1 MKPEEIKQNIGAVVQ
16 LNGYGDLAFSGWL
29 RPWINTDRWLRI
41 VKLTRSGMAYLQ
53 RDDGKYEVVPPR
65 NVQEA
70 RPEIK
75 EAILQRTTGQ
85 AQNA

>member
-16 LNGYGDLAFSGWL
+16 LNGYGDLAFNGWL
-29 RPWINTDRWLRI
+29 RPWINTNRWLRI

-75 EAILQRTTGQ
+75 EANLQRTTAPCCKG
-85 AQNA
+85 